1 VAGAAAAAG
10 PLIGGLLVQISW
22 RWIFIVN
29 VPIGLLSL
37 AAGARVLRER
47 RARRGGSLPDLLGT
61 LALVAAVSALV
72 LGIVQA
78 PDWGW
83 ADART
88 ILAIAASAVLTAI
101 VLQRSRRQP
110 VPVLEPTMLRARGFA
125 IASAA
130 TFTFFVGFAATL
142 LGSVLLLTGPW
153 GKSALA
159 AGLLIAPGPLAAAV
173 TAIVGGRFAAR
184 VGLRALGVA
193 GGLVFAAAAAWW
205 AARVGSTP
213 QPGTVFVPGMVVAGV
228 GVGLVTPSLTGTA
241 VAALETDRLSA
252 GIGTLTM
259 FRQIATALGIAIL
272 IAILGSAAGAGAAS
286 YRAAWL
292 VIGACALTT
301 SVLLLRLETNSAR
314 AIARAS

>member
-1 VAGAAAAAG
+1 
-10 PLIGGLLVQISW
+10 
-22 RWIFIVN
+22 
-29 VPIGLLSL
+29 
-37 AAGARVLRER
+37 
-47 RARRGGSLPDLLGT
+47 
-61 LALVAAVSALV
+61 
-72 LGIVQA
+72 
-78 PDWGW
+78 
-83 ADART
+83 
-88 ILAIAASAVLTAI
+88 
-101 VLQRSRRQP
+101 
-110 VPVLEPTMLRARGFA
+110 
-125 IASAA
+125 
-130 TFTFFVGFAATL
+130 
-142 LGSVLLLTGPW
+142 
-153 GKSALA
+153 
-159 AGLLIAPGPLAAAV
+159 
-173 TAIVGGRFAAR
+173 
-184 VGLRALGVA
+184 VA

-241 VAALETDRLSA
+241 VGALETDRLSA